1 MNRIPYVLMAGRA
14 KENLPG
20 GSLKYLFV
28 YLKIRIFKCS
38 YRICNSICLLTMNCQ
53 AVLLELL
60 CQAFFF
66 LHLAAVFPAIASLQF
81 ILENWLYLRI
91 FGARLIA
98 QGISGDLRGSQ
109 GLPLLGLSQKK
120 TGFLHVINAGF
131 FCSSSPSVEVIKPFR
146 AVGRGC
152 RGLKSNISGVWSVPW
167 PKEWNGVFCFRDG
180 HFRLTIWF
188 HFCAAVLTQTT
199 QRLKVIY
206 VYLCNKAHL
215 LHSGSDWCNTASSSG
230 VWCRGG
236 WCDCARGVPWERSGC
251 SNQMSDVSLL
261 SLCNDKT

>member
-1 MNRIPYVLMAGRA
+1 MNRIPYILIAGRA

-53 AVLLELL
+53 AVLPELL

-66 LHLAAVFPAIASLQF
+66 ASCCCLSCHCWSPVYPWKLALPSHLWGQAH
-81 ILENWLYLRI
+81 R
-91 FGARLIA
+91 
-98 QGISGDLRGSQ
+98 SGDLRGSQ

-131 FCSSSPSVEVIKPFR
+131 FCSLSPSVEVIKPFR
-146 AVGRGC
+146 ALGRGC

-167 PKEWNGVFCFRDG
+167 PKEWNGVFGFRDG

-188 HFCAAVLTQTT
+188 HFCAAVLTQTI
-199 QRLKVIY
+199 QKLKVIY
-206 VYLCNKAHL
+206 VHVCNKAHL